1 MYNRSKC
8 YSTRNAEPRTAQLK
22 YYMLPSQIPPVDIL
36 IDQYL
41 NYLLVEKGLSG
52 ATLESYSRDLIRYQ
66 LFLQDCDMRCI
77 SETDTALI
85 LKHLIALRNAG
96 LGASS
101 RARHLVSIR
110 GFYRFAVN
118 QKLLKRDPAKL
129 VDLPKTSL
137 KLPDVLSVEE
147 VCQLLSKPD
156 PAKPIGARDAAM
168 LELLYAAGLRVSE
181 LVNLKLQSLNL
192 ESGFVRVFGKGSK
205 ERVVPIGSLAKEKI
219 QFYLDHSRNVLLKN
233 KVSPYIFVA
242 RAAKPITRQGFWK
255 RLRKYA
261 TLAQLNKKVTPHS
274 LRHSFASHLLEGGAD
289 LRAVQIMLGHVDI
302 ATTQIYTHVAR
313 QQLKTLHERL
323 HPRG

>member
-1 MYNRSKC
+1 
-8 YSTRNAEPRTAQLK
+8 
-22 YYMLPSQIPPVDIL
+22 
-36 IDQYL
+36 
-41 NYLLVEKGLSG
+41 
-52 ATLESYSRDLIRYQ
+52 
-66 LFLQDCDMRCI
+66 
-77 SETDTALI
+77 
-85 LKHLIALRNAG
+85 
-96 LGASS
+96 LGARS

-118 QKLLKRDPAKL
+118 QKVLKRDPADL

-147 VCQLLSKPD
+147 VSQLLSRPD

-181 LVNLKLQSLNL
+181 LINLKLQSLNL

-219 QFYLDHSRNVLLKN
+219 QFYLETSRNVLLKN
-233 KVSPYIFVA
+233 QVSPYIFIA

-255 RLRKYA
+255 LLRRYGK
-261 TLAQLNKKVTPHS
+261 LAHLNKKISPHS
-274 LRHSFASHLLEGGAD
+274 LRHSFATHLLEGGAD
-289 LRAVQIMLGHVDI
+289 LRAVQVMLGHVDI
-302 ATTQIYTHVAR
+302 STTQIYTHVTR
-313 QQLKTLHERL
+313 RHLKELHKRF